1 MADIS
6 VTQSAVK
13 AADANTQKATGTS
26 GEAINIGQSVYAD
39 PSTGKIYKAQAT
51 NSTHTANLVGVSLSR
66 TEGADQPI
74 VYATEGNIT
83 FQAAALTVG
92 QVYVVSAAA
101 AGGIAPVSDLAS
113 TNYVGVL
120 GVATSATNLK
130 LLPIAT
136 SAQKP

>member
-51 NSTHTANLVGVSLSR
+51 NSTHTANLVGVSL
-66 TEGADQPI
+66 TNAQGADQPI
-74 VYATEGNIT
+74 VYATEGNLT
-83 FQAAALTVG
+83 FNNVLTTG
-92 QVYVVSAAA
+92 QVYVTSAAN

-120 GVATSATNLK
+120 GVATSGTNLK